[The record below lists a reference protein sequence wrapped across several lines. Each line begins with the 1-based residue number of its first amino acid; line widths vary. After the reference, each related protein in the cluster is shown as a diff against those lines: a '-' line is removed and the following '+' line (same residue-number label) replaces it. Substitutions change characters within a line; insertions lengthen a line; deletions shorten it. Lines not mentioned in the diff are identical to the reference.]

1 MSKGYRKSFTYLGT
15 ILHFYVPRCYIISKE
30 DIMKIYGIYGRKAPH
45 RYCYV
50 VPTTKWEQ
58 KVLNLLRRRIDRHP
72 EEFVKQNPLVGE
84 LLYGKNVAEDDYVYP
99 EDIEGI
105 FVFKLFSR
113 GNLEKSKI
121 RAAKWLRRHKL
132 DAGYDPAS
140 GRIRV
145 WPKE

>member
-1 MSKGYRKSFTYLGT
+1 
-15 ILHFYVPRCYIISKE
+15 
-30 DIMKIYGIYGRKAPH
+30 MKIYGIYGGKAPH

-58 KVLNLLRRRIDRHP
+58 KVIRLCLDRHP
-72 EEFVKQNPLVGE
+72 EKFVKQHQRAGE
-84 LLYGKNVAEDDYVYP
+84 LLYGKKVDEGNYVYP
-99 EDIEGI
+99 EAIEGLFI
-105 FVFKLFSR
+105 MKLFSR
-113 GNLEKSKI
+113 GNLEKGKI
-121 RAAKWLRRHKL
+121 KAAKWLRRHKL

>member
-1 MSKGYRKSFTYLGT
+1 
-15 ILHFYVPRCYIISKE
+15 
-30 DIMKIYGIYGRKAPH
+30 MKICNIYGGKAPH

-58 KVLNLLRRRIDRHP
+58 KVIRCLCRIDRHP
-72 EEFVKQNPLVGE
+72 EKFVKQHPLAGE
-84 LLYGKNVAEDDYVYP
+84 LLYGKNVDEGNYVYP
-99 EDIEGI
+99 EAIEGL
-105 FVFKLFSR
+105 FVMKLFSR
-113 GNLEKSKI
+113 GNLEKGKVK
-121 RAAKWLRRHKL
+121 AAKWLRRHKL

>member
-1 MSKGYRKSFTYLGT
+1 
-15 ILHFYVPRCYIISKE
+15 
-30 DIMKIYGIYGRKAPH
+30 MKIICIYGVKAPH

-50 VPTTKWEQ
+50 VPTTRWEQ
-58 KVLNLLRRRIDRHP
+58 KVIKWFCRIDRHP
-72 EEFVKQNPLVGE
+72 EKFVKQHPRAGE
-84 LLYGKNVAEDDYVYP
+84 LLYGKNVVEDYVYP
-99 EDIEGI
+99 EDIEVF
-105 FVFKLFSR
+105 FVMKLFSR
-113 GNLEKSKI
+113 GNLEKGKV

>member
-1 MSKGYRKSFTYLGT
+1 
-15 ILHFYVPRCYIISKE
+15 
-30 DIMKIYGIYGRKAPH
+30 MKICNIYGGKAPH

-50 VPTTKWEQ
+50 IPTTRWEQ
-58 KVLNLLRRRIDRHP
+58 KVIKWLNNIDRSP

-84 LLYGKNVAEDDYVYP
+84 LLYGKNVKDWVYP
-99 EDIEGI
+99 EVIEAMFI
-105 FVFKLFSR
+105 LKLFSM
-113 GNLEKSKI
+113 GNLEKGKVK
-121 RAAKWLRRHKL
+121 AAKWLRRHKL

>member
-1 MSKGYRKSFTYLGT
+1 
-15 ILHFYVPRCYIISKE
+15 
-30 DIMKIYGIYGRKAPH
+30 MKICNIYGGKAPH
-45 RYCYV
+45 RYCRA

-58 KVLNLLRRRIDRHP
+58 KVIKWLNNIDRHP
-72 EEFVKQNPLVGE
+72 EKFVKQHPLAGE
-84 LLYGKNVAEDDYVYP
+84 LLYGKNVDEDYVYP
-99 EDIEGI
+99 EVIEAM
-105 FVFKLFSR
+105 FVMKLFSR
-113 GNLEKSKI
+113 GNLEKGKV